1 MAVRKISLML
11 PEAAELAA
19 QMRRRTGWLRE
30 SETRAISTP
39 IDEAAKQPKGL
50 LTFHCWTDM
59 KAHFTRKYG
68 PPRPSDTRDQW
79 KQNGRTRRLGAGAD
93 GAGSSKEK
101 NTVSLDPV
109 LSAGT
114 VLQPVMPPSSS
125 PSGSSDASKV

>member
-79 KQNGRTRRLGAGAD
+79 KQKGRIAGAG

-101 NTVSLDPV
+101 KTVPLDPV

-125 PSGSSDASKV
+125 LSGSSDASKV